1 VYDISLDFR
10 KMCLL
15 SRIHANGADIPWG
28 RGDRQLVAGRLPLL
42 PPDEPLSPV
51 GGREREFAAENARK
65 LQRVV
70 RFSEALRAA
79 AGCIGAGQAGEV
91 SNDLCDT
98 LFEPNFPAEPR
109 QLVASLL
116 SPDPAARLPQDD
128 WTHVQRNP
136 FFQVSVHAYT
146 APRNKGMR

>member
-1 VYDISLDFR
+1 
-10 KMCLL
+10 MCHL

-51 GGREREFAAENARK
+51 GGGEREFAAENARK

-70 RFSEALRAA
+70 HFSEALRAA
-79 AGCIGAGQAGEV
+79 AGGIGAGQADEV

-98 LFEPNFPAEPR
+98 LFQPNFQQNR
-109 QLVASLL
+109 ASWWHLCCRPTPPPVSRKTAGPMFSAIL
-116 SPDPAARLPQDD
+116 
-128 WTHVQRNP
+128 
-136 FFQVSVHAYT
+136 FF
-146 APRNKGMR
+146 K